1 MMLLLVLGAMH
12 AEILYV
18 VNSQSRTLSR
28 IDTSTDQ
35 VNNTF
40 ASLGNVP
47 NRVIIDEDY
56 LWVVNSGDNDIQKLS
71 RETGATL
78 SNIYLGNNVNPW
90 DAIKHGDWLF
100 ATGLFS
106 GKVYKVNA
114 LTGSVESSVNVGVAP
129 EALQVMGD
137 KLYVSCA
144 GDYNQNYLGSEV
156 AVIDLD
162 SFSLVKT
169 IPVSANPQYLAA
181 YEDKLLVSC
190 TGNWANMAGAI
201 CVIDTNSDTLIETLP
216 LGGTPGRIMIVN
228 PDLALV
234 SDAGG
239 EYLYSFSPFSYEIIQ
254 GAVDPILNGG
264 SEVCGNQSLLAVLKP
279 NWGDNGTVKILDN
292 TYNTVKTYTVAMMP
306 SDLKLQPK
314 PTSNDDLVYEP
325 TMMNVYPNPFKDQL
339 SLQFDNKA
347 PQRLQVAVYDIR
359 GRLIDQQ
366 DLGYLQAGN
375 QTISWDGKNNPAGVY
390 LLRIQGSQTQ
400 IMQKVIKM

>member
-1 MMLLLVLGAMH
+1 MLLLVLGAMH

-56 LWVVNSGDNDIQKLS
+56 LWVVNSGDNVIQKLS
-71 RETGATL
+71 QDTGATL

-90 DAIKHGDWLF
+90 DAIKHGDWLY

-162 SFSLVKT
+162 TFSLVKT
-169 IPVSANPQYLAA
+169 IPVSANPQYLEA

-239 EYLYSFSPFSYEIIQ
+239 EYLYSFSPFSHEIIQ
-254 GAVDPILNGG
+254 GAVNPILNGG

-279 NWGDNGTVKILDN
+279 NWGDNGTVKILDHS
-292 TYNTVKTYTVAMMP
+292 YNTVKTYTVAMMP

-325 TMMNVYPNPFKDQL
+325 KLMNVYPNPFKDQL
-339 SLQFDNKA
+339 SLQLDNKA
-347 PQRLQVAVYDIR
+347 PQRLQLAVYDIR
-359 GRLIDQQ
+359 GRLIHKE
-366 DLGYLQAGN
+366 DLGYMQPGN
-375 QTISWDGKNNPAGVY
+375 QTIRWDGKNNPAGIY
-390 LLRIQGSQTQ
+390 FLKIKGRETQ
-400 IMQKVIKM
+400 ITQKVIKM